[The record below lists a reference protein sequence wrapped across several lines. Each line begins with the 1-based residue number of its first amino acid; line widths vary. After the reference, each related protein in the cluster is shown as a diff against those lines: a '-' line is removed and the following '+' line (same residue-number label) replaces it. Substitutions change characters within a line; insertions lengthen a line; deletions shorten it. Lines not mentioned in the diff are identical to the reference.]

1 MIITEAIVKL
11 FPLFVMF
18 AHALLGEFSTGL
30 PKNFQFFR
38 ALLKKCAK
46 KFGHSIISPY
56 LCTAFPKQGRLAQLV

>member
-1 MIITEAIVKL
+1 MKL

-18 AHALLGEFSTGL
+18 ALALLGAFSACL

-38 ALLKKCAK
+38 ALLKKSAK

-56 LCTAFPKQGRLAQLV
+56 LCTAFLKQGRLAQLV